1 MADLEGDPRP
11 GGLPDVDSQ
20 AVINVDF
27 RHPLAVD
34 EHPALRIVVDRDP
47 IAPIEAQQQV
57 RTGDQWVRHAHVG
70 TKITPD
76 NHVAARGEALL
87 RPIGPNCQHR
97 WMGSTH
103 RFKLCCARS
112 IVLEPDSRGE
122 VNRISGTMGCT
133 SSRWRQS
140 GRYGAPVTTQ

>member
-76 NHVAARGEALL
+76 NHVAARGEALAATDRTEL
-87 RPIGPNCQHR
+87 
-97 WMGSTH
+97 S
-103 RFKLCCARS
+103 
-112 IVLEPDSRGE
+112 
-122 VNRISGTMGCT
+122 
-133 SSRWRQS
+133 
-140 GRYGAPVTTQ
+140 APVDGVDSSVQIMLRAVNSA